1 MTESNDQPT
10 PNNESVRISR
20 GRSVVLHL
28 SLVLF
33 AVALLVRAGK
43 VQLVEGDYWAARGN
57 NQRNVLDT
65 LPAPRGRIVDDNGV
79 PLAVSRE
86 QVRLIISPNQ
96 LRPPSV
102 TRNDRDTL
110 INELTRLGV
119 PRAVVRR
126 AVDTTRRYV
135 AINKLFL
142 PSEVASL
149 LRVRG
154 VSAERTMQRIASGPD
169 GLQDLVGR
177 VNTAGKGVT
186 GLELSLDSILTG
198 TVGESRTLRDAR
210 GRRWSSPQASEV
222 RARPGHTVRLTIN
235 RQYQEIIEGELLLAM
250 QRTGASGG
258 DLVVVNPNDGA
269 ILGMAGARD
278 GRIVNNAPP
287 LTQAYEPGSV
297 LKPFYVAR
305 LIEQGRT
312 TSSSVINTE
321 GGRWSV
327 GARTFEDT
335 HKEDALSVFD
345 VIRWSSNIGTVKLVT
360 GLMSRDETYELL
372 RDYGF
377 GAMSG
382 LPYPAESRGILESP
396 ARWTDLSAASLSI
409 GYEIAVTPVQLAM
422 AYAAIAN
429 GGELLEPALIREV
442 RAPDSTVVFKH
453 ERRVVRR
460 VASDESA
467 RQVRAMLKAV
477 VDSGTGRAAG
487 LTVFEVGGKT
497 GTARQ
502 AASNRTGERT
512 YDATF
517 AGMFPVSDPQLVV
530 VARMINPKGEIFGGL
545 VAGPMVRGVLLGAI
559 SARSSSIDRRVL
571 QRVAQEIAI
580 PADSLANDARP
591 VAVLA
596 SARREANVNDMS
608 ERTLDS
614 VEAGVIEAAPRD
626 VEPTPGRVIVSL
638 PYVPEEEPA
647 TVREMRTVPSVRGL
661 TTREATRTLFAA
673 GFDVQ
678 VRTGVQGNTRPA
690 AGGTARQGTVVVLET
705 ARQ

>member
-1 MTESNDQPT
+1 MTTPNDQPT
-10 PNNESVRISR
+10 PNNESVRVSR

-43 VQLVEGDYWAARGN
+43 VQLVEGEYWAARGN

-86 QVRLIISPNQ
+86 QVKLIISPNQ
-96 LRPPSV
+96 LRAP
-102 TRNDRDTL
+102 TEKRNDRDTL

-126 AVDTTRRYV
+126 AADTTRKYV

-142 PSEVASL
+142 PSEVKSL
-149 LRVRG
+149 LNVRG
-154 VSAERTMQRIASGPD
+154 VTAERTMQRIPSGPD
-169 GLQDLVGR
+169 GLQGLVGR
-177 VNTAGKGVT
+177 VNAQGEGAT
-186 GLELSLDSILTG
+186 GLELSLDSLLTG
-198 TVGESRTLRDAR
+198 TVGELRTLRDAR
-210 GRRWSSPQASEV
+210 GRLWSSPQGSEV
-222 RARPGHTVRLTIN
+222 RARPGHTVKLTIN
-235 RQYQEIIEGELLLAM
+235 RQYQELIERELLLAM

-278 GRIVNNAPP
+278 GRIANNARA
-287 LTQAYEPGSV
+287 LTEAYEPGSV
-297 LKPFYVAR
+297 LKPMFVAR

-312 TSSSVINTE
+312 TASSMINTE
-321 GGRWSV
+321 GGVWRLD
-327 GARTFEDT
+327 GRPFEDT

-377 GAMSG
+377 GTMSG
-382 LPYPAESRGILESP
+382 LPYPSETPGILRQP
-396 ARWTDLSAASLSI
+396 AEWTSLSAASLSM

-422 AYAAIAN
+422 AYAALAN

-442 RAPDSTVVFKH
+442 RAPDSTLVFRH

-460 VASDESA
+460 VASEQSA
-467 RQVRAMLKAV
+467 AQVREMLKAV

-502 AASNRTGERT
+502 SSSIGTGEKT

-517 AGMFPVSDPQLVV
+517 AGMFPMSDPQLVV
-530 VARMINPKGEIFGGL
+530 VARMINPQGEIFGGL
-545 VAGPMVRGVLLGAI
+545 VAGPMVRGVLLGAL

-571 QRVAQEIAI
+571 QRVAQEIAL
-580 PADSLANDARP
+580 PADSLSGNARSGD
-591 VAVLA
+591 A
-596 SARREANVNDMS
+596 SASRRVVNIAGASAGDV
-608 ERTLDS
+608 DS
-614 VEAGVIEAAPRD
+614 LHTMPIEPAPRD
-626 VEPTPGRVIVSL
+626 VEPTPGRVIVAL
-638 PYVPEEEPA
+638 PYAAEEAPA
-647 TVREMRTVPSVRGL
+647 PVREMRTIPSVRGL
-661 TTREATRTLFAA
+661 STREAARTLFAA

-678 VRTGVQGNTRPA
+678 LQRGVPGRTRPE
-690 AGGTARQGTVVVLET
+690 AGRSARQGTIVVLET
-705 ARQ
+705 TRQ